1 MAFEQYIYADGKKLR
16 CGYTTG
22 TCAALAAAAA
32 TRLLLTGIAPA
43 SVSLKTP
50 KGFVVQVPVEQPK
63 METERATCGV
73 VKDGGDDQDATHG
86 LLIVAQVMYR
96 PQRELVIQGGIGVG
110 KVTKPGLDQ
119 PVGAYAIN
127 HVPRQMI
134 TDAVTEVCEELGY
147 EGGLTITISV
157 PNGEEA
163 AKKTYNPH
171 MGIVGGISILGTSGI
186 VEPMSVQAIVD
197 TVALELRQGAAQGE
211 KRLILTPGNY
221 GTDFLSGG
229 NLHIPSDIPTVKC
242 SNFVGESLDLA
253 RLEGFEEILLVGH
266 IGKFVK
272 LAGGIMNTHSRWA
285 DGRAEL
291 FCAHAAVCG
300 ASKQTARALMDSVT
314 ADRCIEI
321 LEENHIK
328 EAVLTSLLTAI
339 QTHLSRRVGQDVAV
353 GAVLFS
359 NQFGYLGQT
368 EGAKEI
374 LNQWNRKS

>member
-22 TCAALAAAAA
+22 TCAALAAGAAS
-32 TRLLLTGIAPA
+32 RFLLTGTAPKV
-43 SVSLKTP
+43 VSLKTP
-50 KGFVVQVPVEQPK
+50 KGIVVQVPVQYAKLEQK
-63 METERATCGV
+63 QAVCGV

-86 LLIVAQVMYR
+86 LLIVAQVAYS
-96 PQRELVIQGGIGVG
+96 PHRELTIQGGAGVG

-134 TDAVTEVCEELGY
+134 MDAVHTVCDELGY
-147 EGGLTITISV
+147 KGGLVITISV
-157 PNGEEA
+157 PDGEQV

-197 TVALELRQGAAQGE
+197 TIALELRQGAMQGE
-211 KRLILTPGNY
+211 KRLVLTPGNY
-221 GTDFLSGG
+221 GTDFLKSGAICIPDG
-229 NLHIPSDIPTVKC
+229 ILHVKC

-253 RLEGFEEILLVGH
+253 KLEGFEEILLVGH

-291 FCAHAAVCG
+291 FCAHAALCG
-300 ASKQTARALMDSVT
+300 ASQQTAKALMDSAT
-314 ADRCIEI
+314 ADRCLEI
-321 LEENHIK
+321 LEEHQLK
-328 EAVLTSLLTAI
+328 EAVLDSLLMAI

-353 GAVLFS
+353 GAILFS

-374 LNQWNRKS
+374 LNRWNKKH

>member
-22 TCAALAAAAA
+22 TCAALAAGAA
-32 TRLLLTGIAPA
+32 TRLLLTGTAPDTIA
-43 SVSLKTP
+43 LKTP
-50 KGFVVQVPVEQPK
+50 KGLVVQVPVQFAKLEQ
-63 METERATCGV
+63 EQAACGV

-86 LLIVAQVMYR
+86 LLIVAQVAYSSH
-96 PQRELVIQGGIGVG
+96 RELVIQGGTGVG

-134 TDAVTEVCEELGY
+134 IDVVHTVCDELGY
-147 EGGLTITISV
+147 EGGLVITISV
-157 PNGEEA
+157 PEGEKI

-197 TVALELRQGAAQGE
+197 TIALELRQGAVQGE
-211 KRLILTPGNY
+211 KRLVLTPGNF
-221 GTDFLSGG
+221 GTDFLKSGAICISDG
-229 NLHIPSDIPTVKC
+229 IPHVKC

-253 RLEGFEEILLVGH
+253 KLEGFEEILLVGH

-291 FCAHAAVCG
+291 FCAHAALCG
-300 ASKQTARALMDSVT
+300 ASQQTAKALMDSAT
-314 ADRCIEI
+314 ADRCLEI
-321 LEENHIK
+321 LEKHQLK
-328 EAVLTSLLTAI
+328 EAVLDSLLTAI

-353 GAVLFS
+353 GAILFS

-374 LNQWNRKS
+374 LNRWNRKN